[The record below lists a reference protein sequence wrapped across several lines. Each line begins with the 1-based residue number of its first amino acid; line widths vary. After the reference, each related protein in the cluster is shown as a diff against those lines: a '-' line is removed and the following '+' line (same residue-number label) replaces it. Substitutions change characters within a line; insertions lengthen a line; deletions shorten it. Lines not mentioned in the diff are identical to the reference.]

1 RYEGFPNAL
10 LEAMAC
16 GLPVVS
22 FDCPTG
28 PSQLIHHEINGL
40 LVPPEDKYEL
50 EKALQCLM
58 ENMEMRERMGK
69 KAKYVSKQYALNKIM
84 AQWERLAFGGIR
96 R

>member
-1 RYEGFPNAL
+1 
-10 LEAMAC
+10 MAC

-28 PSQLIHHEINGL
+28 PRQLVHHEINGV

-50 EKALQCLM
+50 EKVLKSLM
-58 ENMEMRERMGK
+58 EKKELRERMGK
-69 KAKYVSKQYALNKIM
+69 KAKYVSKQYTLNEIM
-84 AQWERLAFGGIR
+84 AQWERLAFWGIR